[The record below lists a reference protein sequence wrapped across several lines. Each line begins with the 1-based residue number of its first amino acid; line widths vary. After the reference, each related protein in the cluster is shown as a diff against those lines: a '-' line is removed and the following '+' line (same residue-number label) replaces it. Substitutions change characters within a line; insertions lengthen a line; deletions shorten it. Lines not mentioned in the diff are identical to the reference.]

1 VASPSGPPAV
11 GSLVLRH
18 VVLLSVLPCCRGC
31 APPGSPA
38 HPPAGDTAGTKVLP
52 RRLRQLANEAVVTED
67 GPHPAAKARA
77 NSAGVPA
84 SSSPAVPLACHS
96 RRSRP
101 VLSGQPRTT
110 PRRLHLHRSL
120 PTQVTTLPDLA
131 LQAGSRLVKALI
143 GLAVPGRPIQSL
155 VAGGPERQ
163 RRPRPD
169 GTGASRARGGPGPCW
184 VRTVSGTAGPRRARG
199 VTAGMRES
207 QVTGHSCLQP
217 RRVRRGGAGF
227 EPLLRHPFP
236 LLAIEGGRRWGVG
249 GLGRRGRRGW
259 CWLGSWLGGLGGWR
273 PGRWRGRGWCR

>member
-1 VASPSGPPAV
+1 MSCSSACSLAAV
-11 GSLVLRH
+11 GARH
-18 VVLLSVLPCCRGC
+18 LDRQHTRQQVM
-31 APPGSPA
+31 
-38 HPPAGDTAGTKVLP
+38 TAGTKVLP

-120 PTQVTTLPDLA
+120 PTRVTTLPDLA

-207 QVTGHSCLQP
+207 QVTEHSCLQP

-227 EPLLRHPFP
+227 EPLTQQQLGLRP
-236 LLAIEGGRRWGVG
+236 LPTRQVVIADGPSTLLTPSVGLALMTAVTPEARSSFV
-249 GLGRRGRRGW
+249 
-259 CWLGSWLGGLGGWR
+259 SE
-273 PGRWRGRGWCR
+273 